1 MSEDPNEIEHIQK
14 EGLDDY
20 HEDAVPTKPKPSVPT
35 TMGVLKKKNVPF
47 WSDNPNI
54 LFQQP
59 YVLEF
64 FPVNGMTFEQKLNAL
79 TRTVIV
85 LTVLT
90 FVYTRNTRVL
100 AVSAVTVLAIYLL
113 FYHKNLS
120 KENFVEGGRHVRFN
134 DYIEGFS
141 TDVNG
146 VSTKVPSLDK
156 NGLAVPS
163 DLYDLPVSS
172 HNPMGNV
179 LLTDYDYNPEKKP
192 APPSYT
198 EATGKDILKQAKEMV
213 VKSNPGQ
220 PDIANKLFSD
230 LGDELNFEQ
239 SMRPFYSTASTTIPN
254 DQNAFADFC
263 YGSMISCKEGNMF
276 ACARNNGARY
286 NNY

>member
-1 MSEDPNEIEHIQK
+1 MADPNEIKNK
-14 EGLDDY
+14 ESLDDY
-20 HEDAVPTKPKPSVPT
+20 NEEIIQVKPKPTVST
-35 TMGVLKKKNVPF
+35 TTSVLKKKNILF

-59 YVLEF
+59 YVFEF
-64 FPVNGMTFEQKLNAL
+64 FPVSGMTFEQKLNAL

-85 LTVLT
+85 LTLLT
-90 FVYTRNTRVL
+90 FVYTHNTRVL
-100 AVSAVTVLAIYLL
+100 AVSAVTILAIYLL

-120 KENFVEGGRHVRFN
+120 KENFAGGGGRVRFSN
-134 DYIEGFS
+134 MVEGFS
-141 TDVNG
+141 VDVNG
-146 VSTKVPSLDK
+146 VPAKDISLENDD
-156 NGLAVPS
+156 LIIPS
-163 DLYDLPVSS
+163 DLYDLPVSKR
-172 HNPMGNV
+172 NPMGNV
-179 LLTDYDYNPEKKP
+179 LLTDYDYNPDKKP

-198 EATGKDILKQAKEMV
+198 EKFGKDILKQAKHMIAN
-213 VKSNPGQ
+213 SNPGQ

-263 YGSMISCKEGNMF
+263 YGSMVSCKEGNMF
-276 ACARNNGARY
+276 ACARNNGSRY